1 MKKSID
7 MMMRKNLQKMESKDK
22 LMKQPDPSEKKI
34 PLKRERHSLLK
45 AIFLKIKRED
55 VI

>member
-1 MKKSID
+1 MKKSFLLETAN
-7 MMMRKNLQKMESKDK
+7 KEK
-22 LMKQPDPSEKKI
+22 LMKQTDLSKEKV
-34 PLKRERHSLLK
+34 PLKRERQSLLK